1 MLSLF
6 FQIIAKTMTHW
17 IGYIR
22 NKCFDAL
29 VIRARLGSVD
39 ECVHRIFQ
47 Y

>member
-1 MLSLF
+1 MLYLF
-6 FQIIAKTMTHW
+6 FQIIAKLMTPC
-17 IGYIR
+17 IGYII